1 MPTAGPVGRQFIDN
15 LRELL
20 EARGLSHRRAS
31 AALEALGR
39 PIPPLGISRTLDAD
53 RRIDVDELV
62 AWAALLGVD
71 PVTLLLPH
79 HIGPDDVVELTPKM
93 QQRARIVWGWMR
105 GRWPLPPQL
114 WPDGAALS
122 FRQTEFAEFAERTR
136 PDFEQPLA
144 DPAVAE
150 LVELQQLI
158 ELVLGSDDPV
168 ARWTRTRDTL
178 LRRFRLAAL
187 QMEELA
193 ARLDLEA
200 LAAGAFTFDAE
211 AAQREIRTAT
221 GWVRGPA
228 SAVSWTGPEPADAGT
243 VSTSRIVGPTAAAVI
258 RAEARGEARVVPG
271 PHDNAGAA
279 TTVPPPG
286 PHGAATSRVVDP
298 LDPFG
303 KRDP

>member
-193 ARLDLEA
+193 ARLDREA

-221 GWVRGPA
+221 GWVRGP
-228 SAVSWTGPEPADAGT
+228 VVGYEPGTAD
-243 VSTSRIVGPTAAAVI
+243 RYRAAADKALWADVDPSPHGAATSDPH
-258 RAEARGEARVVPG
+258 RAR
-271 PHDNAGAA
+271 GAA
-279 TTVPPPG
+279 TTVPGPG
-286 PHGAATSRVVDP
+286 PHGAITSRVVDP
-298 LDPFG
+298 FG
-303 KRDP
+303 ERKDK